1 MTLEDMLLEQKLA
14 VMGDVYSPQLR
25 MQAEAKRLEIG
36 RRRPVSAARG
46 MVASV
51 LVRAGVWID
60 RRAGERAYRLST
72 R

>member
-1 MTLEDMLLEQKLA
+1 VTLEDMLLEQKLA
-14 VMGDVYSPQLR
+14 VMGDVDSPRLR
-25 MQAEAKRLEIG
+25 MQAEADRLELG
-36 RRRPVSAARG
+36 RRHPAFAARG
-46 MVASV
+46 MVASL